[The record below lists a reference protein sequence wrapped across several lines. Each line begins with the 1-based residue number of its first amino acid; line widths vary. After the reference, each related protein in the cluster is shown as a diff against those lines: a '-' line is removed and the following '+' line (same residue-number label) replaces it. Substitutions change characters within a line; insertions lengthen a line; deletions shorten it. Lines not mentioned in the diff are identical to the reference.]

1 MAHSYNLK
9 RVGRSDRSVAT
20 HALENTDSHLLTT
33 GVTSCRWAANP
44 LRLPFGHAP
53 EPGRPS
59 IASFNSILRRAPKSK
74 KTLRRRAFDR
84 HTPKVQPSLR
94 RPHGGTRARRLQR
107 IEWLHDERPGLR
119 CPDRRSPGAPNLGL
133 GRTSHGKCGSD
144 ALLVEFAG
152 AEGRDPAPIQGSGEN
167 SATHRSWAL
176 AALGVSSAWPRT
188 RRRNPAPQGGGRA
201 FRHTLHRPSHP
212 PDRILIPEEN
222 SLESLLK

>member
-1 MAHSYNLK
+1 MLPNPE
-9 RVGRSDRSVAT
+9 GPRS
-20 HALENTDSHLLTT
+20 
-33 GVTSCRWAANP
+33 
-44 LRLPFGHAP
+44 RL
-53 EPGRPS
+53 S
-59 IASFNSILRRAPKSK
+59 IQSFAERINRK

-152 AEGRDPAPIQGSGEN
+152 AEGRDPAPIPGSGEN

-176 AALGVSSAWPRT
+176 AAFGVSSAWPQDPAT
-188 RRRNPAPQGGGRA
+188 ESGSPGRRSSLQ
-201 FRHTLHRPSHP
+201 THP
-212 PDRILIPEEN
+212 PPPFAPNGQNPHPEEN